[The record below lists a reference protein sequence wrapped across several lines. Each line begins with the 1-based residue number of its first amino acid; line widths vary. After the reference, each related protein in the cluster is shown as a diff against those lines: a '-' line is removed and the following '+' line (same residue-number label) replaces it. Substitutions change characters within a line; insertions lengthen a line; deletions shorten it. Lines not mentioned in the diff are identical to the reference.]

1 MSLICGNSPLA
12 FVICPMTPLAS
23 PVRRRFSTRDSA
35 NANNR
40 GNPGNAVAA
49 QCPMPIKCLL
59 ILQSTTG
66 VAQQVVDWLLDRI
79 PN

>member
-23 PVRRRFSTRDSA
+23 PVKDALASKIPV
-35 NANNR
+35 
-40 GNPGNAVAA
+40 GVQPGEP
-49 QCPMPIKCLL
+49 QQRSGSPMPIKCLL

>member
-23 PVRRRFSTRDSA
+23 PVKD
-35 NANNR
+35 
-40 GNPGNAVAA
+40 AA
-49 QCPMPIKCLL
+49 RTSGEPRQRSGSPMPIKCLL

-66 VAQQVVDWLLDRI
+66 MAQQVVDWLLDRI